1 MFFEER
7 VGKFMSSKII
17 NFLKTPQVE
26 YLIAGFFVTLFFG
39 IVILYFLRKFHIS
52 QHIRDDGP
60 QSHLKKEGTPSM
72 GGLIFLSGIAFV
84 TLIAMKFSAS
94 SRSSLAGLLFVTLA
108 FGFVGFVDDYIKAK
122 KSRSLG
128 LKAWQK
134 MILLLVVSGL
144 FTGYLL
150 KVLNLGTETYIPIY
164 KTFFDLGYYIF
175 VPFAILVL
183 IATTNTVNVTDGL
196 DGLAAGI
203 TVIIMTFFTVLS
215 IALGNTSAVIFSAT
229 VTGACLAFLVYN
241 LNPAKVF
248 MGDTGSLAL
257 GGAIGAVSLVLQMPI
272 LLILVAGIC
281 VIEAV
286 SDIIQVVYFKLS
298 NGKRVFKM
306 APLHHHLELSGWSE
320 KKIVWTFWIW
330 SIVFVIAAFII
341 VLE

>member
-1 MFFEER
+1 M
-7 VGKFMSSKII
+7 KLQLI
-17 NFLKTPQVE
+17 NILKSIEPQLK
-26 YLIAGFFVTLFFG
+26 YLIGTFIVTCAFG
-39 IVILYFLRKFHIS
+39 VLILHWIKKFHIS

-60 QSHLKKEGTPSM
+60 ESHLKKEGTPSM
-72 GGLIFLSGIAFV
+72 GGLIFLAGITFSIIIAYIKNV
-84 TLIAMKFSAS
+84 TARETL
-94 SRSSLAGLLFVTLA
+94 LGLLCVTLA
-108 FGFVGFVDDYIKAK
+108 FGFVGFIDDYIKTK
-122 KSRSLG
+122 KERSLG

-134 MILLLVVSGL
+134 MILLLTVSGL
-144 FTGYLL
+144 FTAYML
-150 KVLNLGTETYIPIY
+150 KVLNLGTETYIPFY
-164 KTFFDLGYYIF
+164 RQFFDLGYYFF

-183 IATTNTVNVTDGL
+183 ISTTNVVNITDGL

-215 IALGNTSAVIFSAT
+215 IALGNTAAMIFSAI

-257 GGAIGAVSLVLQMPI
+257 GGAIGAVSLVLQVPI

-281 VIEAV
+281 VLEAL

-298 NGKRVFKM
+298 KGKRVFKM

-320 KKIVWTFWIW
+320 QKIVWTFWIW
-330 SIVFVIAAFII
+330 SIVFAIIAFII
-341 VLE
+341 V

>member
-1 MFFEER
+1 MNL
-7 VGKFMSSKII
+7 KII
-17 NFLKTPQVE
+17 NFLNTPQVK
-26 YLIAGFFVTLFFG
+26 YLIASFFVTVFFG

-52 QHIRDDGP
+52 QHVRDDGP

-72 GGLIFLSGIAFV
+72 GGLIFLSGITFV
-84 TLIAMKFSAS
+84 TLLAMKLSPT
-94 SRSSLAGLLFVTLA
+94 SRMTLAGLLFVTLA
-108 FGFVGFVDDYIKAK
+108 FGFVGFIDDYIKTRK
-122 KSRSLG
+122 NRSLG

-150 KVLNLGTETYIPIY
+150 KFLNLGTETYIPIY
-164 KTFFDLGYYIF
+164 KIFYDLGYYVFI
-175 VPFAILVL
+175 PFAILVL
-183 IATTNTVNVTDGL
+183 LATTNTVNVTDGL
-196 DGLAAGI
+196 DGLATGI
-203 TVIIMTFFTVLS
+203 TVIIMTFFTALS
-215 IALGNTSAVIFSAT
+215 IALGNTSATIFSAT

-298 NGKRVFKM
+298 KGKRVFKM

-330 SIVFVIAAFII
+330 SIVFAIIAFII